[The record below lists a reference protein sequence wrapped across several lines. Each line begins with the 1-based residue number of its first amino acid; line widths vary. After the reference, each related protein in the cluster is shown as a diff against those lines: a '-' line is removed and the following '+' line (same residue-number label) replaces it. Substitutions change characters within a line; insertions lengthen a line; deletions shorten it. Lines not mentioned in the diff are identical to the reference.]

1 MVFPNDVTVAMLTSQ
16 SEERAA
22 MLVPETN
29 PQGSKLYDY
38 ANNFF
43 RFCFKTNGHSL

>member
-1 MVFPNDVTVAMLTSQ
+1 MVFPNDVMVSLE
-16 SEERAA
+16 EERAA

-29 PQGSKLYDY
+29 PEGSKLYDY